1 MKLINPILQTIN
13 NTLHIKADNLEPV
26 EVDSSCV
33 DDFRNIAHV
42 EWLNTE
48 CSLTFGEYLR
58 RNKIDISELS
68 DSIEVR
74 DFETYPITKRAF
86 LLPVKEIDDSLN
98 VVLDNQKELELC
110 LEIADKKSYTI
121 EEIEKAIDKLP
132 FSQVLRNTI
141 KVDVNN
147 NLKK

>member
-1 MKLINPILQTIN
+1 MKYENLTLITLN
-13 NTLHIKADNLEPV
+13 NVLHIKADNLEAV

-33 DDFRNIAHV
+33 DELSDLVFKDTKWFIKGKTNDKY
-42 EWLNTE
+42 
-48 CSLTFGEYLR
+48 YLSR
-58 RNKIDISELS
+58 GVDISELS

-110 LEIADKKSYTI
+110 LEIVDKKSYTI
-121 EEIEKAIDKLP
+121 EEIERAIDDLGFIYDNVKEA
-132 FSQVLRNTI
+132 I
-141 KVDVNN
+141 IN